1 MKRVRDVE
9 RFYGLLQELEARTGR
24 FPLLGECH
32 GRMAWPARGVYFF
45 FENGEGRSS
54 SGSGSRVARV
64 GTHALT
70 QGSRTTLWNRLSQ
83 HRGTANGE
91 GGNHRGS
98 VFRLLVGEALL
109 RKSGAELST
118 WGKGG
123 SVGDA
128 ARVCGLARES
138 VRDRERKTEAEVSR
152 TIGAMRVAWIS
163 VDDPP
168 ATTSLRGVIERN
180 AIGLLSN
187 WDGTPMDPGSNRW
200 LGSHCGHERVRRS
213 RLWNNN
219 HVEESY
225 EPGFLDA
232 MARAA
237 EATGRPQAAAEGL

>member
-1 MKRVRDVE
+1 VKRVRDVE
-9 RFYGLLQELEARTGR
+9 RFYGILQELEARTGC

-32 GRMAWPARGVYFF
+32 GRMVWPARGVYFF
-45 FENGEGRSS
+45 FEDGEGRSN
-54 SGSGSRVARV
+54 SGSGPRVVRV

-70 QGSRTTLWNRLSQ
+70 QGSRTTLWKRLSQ
-83 HRGTANGE
+83 HRGTAGGA

-109 RKSGAELST
+109 RKSGAELWT

-128 ARVCGLARES
+128 ARTSGSSRGS
-138 VRDRERKTEAEVSR
+138 VRDWERQTEAEVSR

-163 VDDPP
+163 VDDSP

-187 WDGTPMDPGSNRW
+187 WDGTPMDPGSDHW
-200 LGSHCGHERVRRS
+200 LGIHCGHERVRRS

-219 HVEESY
+219 HVDEPY
-225 EPGFLDA
+225 DPGFLDA
-232 MARAA
+232 MARAC
-237 EATGRPQAAAEGL
+237 EATGRP